1 MANSKSMADWI
12 PNRSS
17 YLDILDHFI
26 KNTFICG
33 KSETVDFEETTQVVE
48 K

>member
-1 MANSKSMADWI
+1 MQIEI
-12 PNRSS
+12 PNTSS
-17 YLDILDHFI
+17 DLDILNQFI

-33 KSETVDFEETTQVVE
+33 KSETEDFEETTQVVE